1 MMPLSTQR
9 ALESLAVVETIM
21 KMKNLVRAFLFFAV
35 FALLAS
41 SARATFDMFLKIEG
55 PVIEG
60 ESTTPGYTNQ
70 MQLFSYSQGI
80 YNPSSS
86 DTNGV
91 HSGRASVSSLNVMKT
106 LDKGS
111 PLLLF
116 NSNQG
121 TRIGKVTLSLVSA
134 GASGGLICTV
144 YMEDVLI
151 ESVQHS
157 GSSGGDDRPTESV
170 SFACSR
176 IRWTY
181 YPTPGSQAGKVESG
195 WNYATNV
202 PF

>member
-1 MMPLSTQR
+1 
-9 ALESLAVVETIM
+9 M
-21 KMKNLVRAFLFFAV
+21 KTLIRSFVFLAFL
-35 FALLAS
+35 ALVVSPAW
-41 SARATFDMFLKIEG
+41 AAFDMFLKIEG

-60 ESTTPGYTNQ
+60 ESTAPGYTNQ

-80 YNPSSS
+80 SNPSFIDAS
-86 DTNGV
+86 GL
-91 HSGRASVSSLNVMKT
+91 HSGRASLSSLSVMKK
-106 LDKGS
+106 LDKS
-111 PLLLF
+111 TPLLLL

-121 TRIGKVTLSLVSA
+121 THIGKVTLSLVLA
-134 GASGGLICTV
+134 GVSDGLICTV

-176 IRWTY
+176 IRWSY

-195 WNYATNV
+195 WDYVANV